1 MKGTFLMRLAGEIV
15 GRLIV
20 IFDLRGSGGNFRRY
34 LASACDALYELS
46 RPAAHNSEG
55 AVSK

>member
-20 IFDLRGSGGNFRRY
+20 IFDLRGSGGNFRLY
-34 LASACDALYELS
+34 LARSCDALHSLS
-46 RPAAHNSEG
+46 RPAAQNSKG
-55 AVSK
+55 AVS